1 MRNNPN
7 GRRHLAEVTRAKKER
22 LQLSKAIWRLMG
34 EHYSRRELIKI
45 YYLVYEWYEISFLDN
60 PKLSSSDPMDETKMP
75 PLLRDL
81 FKVLYPPREI
91 PEPEDT
97 VDGLL

>member
-1 MRNNPN
+1 
-7 GRRHLAEVTRAKKER
+7 
-22 LQLSKAIWRLMG
+22 
-34 EHYSRRELIKI
+34 
-45 YYLVYEWYEISFLDN
+45 
-60 PKLSSSDPMDETKMP
+60 MDETKMP